1 MELQAEKVRKPLK
14 NMKSSGKLSKMK
26 NKPVVVEEQDTD
38 SYVFADDNTD
48 EYH

>member
-14 NMKSSGKLSKMK
+14 TMKSSGKLSKMK
-26 NKPVVVEEQDTD
+26 NKPVVEQDTD